1 MPEETSPGE
10 KNGSPMIETEAGD
23 SCRAEHRAEILDRG
37 NGPGRRDPTQRW
49 LTFIR
54 NHAQEIVACDFF
66 TVVTVGFCSLYV
78 LVVMELVFRPR
89 FPNVNGAGTANAPVL
104 NHFWGRIR
112 ERRASSNVVVPRIVV
127 TACVCQITKDH
138 AEYRGFPTVVS

>member
-49 LTFIR
+49 LTFFR

-66 TVVTVGFCSLYV
+66 TAVTVGFRILYV
-78 LVVMELVFRPR
+78 WVVMELGRRQILRYRFVIHDHDSIFPR
-89 FPNVNGAGTANAPVL
+89 DWTKT
-104 NHFWGRIR
+104 W
-112 ERRASSNVVVPRIVV
+112 RR
-127 TACVCQITKDH
+127 
-138 AEYRGFPTVVS
+138 